1 MTQQH
6 VSLSRQDQDNKI
18 KIEELTTALR
28 SQDVILRTREDEITK
43 LREDNQNMFKDLKD
57 YAENEEKIKQELM
70 ENKTRRLELETMTD
84 DLREKSQN

>member
-1 MTQQH
+1 MTQQN
-6 VSLSRQDQDNKI
+6 VSLARQDQDNKI